1 MPHINFNLYHY
12 ERDNPVRYLDPDG
25 RADENY
31 FTTCDAVIAFGK
43 LSVDT
48 NPVVSAS
55 VWIASMIIDYF
66 ADASKRKIES
76 FIQYTCSKE

>member
-1 MPHINFNLYHY
+1 M
-12 ERDNPVRYLDPDG
+12 RYLDPDG